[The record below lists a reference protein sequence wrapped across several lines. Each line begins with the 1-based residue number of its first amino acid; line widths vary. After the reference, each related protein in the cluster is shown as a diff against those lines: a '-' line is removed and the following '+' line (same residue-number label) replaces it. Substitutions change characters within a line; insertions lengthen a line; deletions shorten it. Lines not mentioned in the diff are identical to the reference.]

1 MAHKL
6 AFASEAVRGDM
17 VEVMEFPQLATKYS
31 VMGVPKVVIND
42 DVEFEGALPEEMYM
56 TQVMTAVKS

>member
-6 AFASEAVRGDM
+6 AFACDAVRGDM
-17 VEVMEFPQLATKYS
+17 VEGMEFPQLATKYK
-31 VMGVPKVVIND
+31 VTGVPKVVIND

-56 TQVMTAVKS
+56 THVMAAVKS